1 LSLRSIK
8 IDLHTFFALFEPL
21 LYRNW
26 VVPSKPAFQNKAA
39 KKAGDSRCEME
50 TQASFVSDCNY
61 YKKPFPIVQAV
72 TIGNTNVLNM
82 TVKAIQ
88 RKIEGLPPLS
98 ETADIARFD
107 PSEEQ
112 RISKT

>member
-1 LSLRSIK
+1 MNLCLIGIGSYLPSLLFKIK
-8 IDLHTFFALFEPL
+8 QPKKLAIPDVRWRLKH
-21 LYRNW
+21 
-26 VVPSKPAFQNKAA
+26 AA
-39 KKAGDSRCEME
+39 S
-50 TQASFVSDCNY
+50 SFVSDCNY

-72 TIGNTNVLNM
+72 TIGNTNVLNR
-82 TVKAIQ
+82 TVNAIH

-98 ETADIARFD
+98 DTADIVRFD